1 MQDTIRCKLLEFSDI
16 LYGMHVSVRLHFSA
30 GKALQIWLEL
40 NWGKSKPMPYPNV
53 INYKL
58 LHCLRVEIDA
68 TAVSKL

>member
-1 MQDTIRCKLLEFSDI
+1 
-16 LYGMHVSVRLHFSA
+16 MHVSVRLHFSA